1 MASQSTNYYN
11 THPEAKKKK
20 QEYARKRNQTR
31 EEKLNIAAHTR
42 KSRKEG
48 TYGNGDNK
56 DWSKTASGWVQA
68 SQKDNRAKKG
78 IHKPRRRGT
87 A

>member
-1 MASQSTNYYN
+1 
-11 THPEAKKKK
+11 
-20 QEYARKRNQTR
+20 
-31 EEKLNIAAHTR
+31 
-42 KSRKEG
+42 
-48 TYGNGDNK
+48 YGNGDNK

-78 IHKPRRRGT
+78 VHKPSRRGT

>member
-1 MASQSTNYYN
+1 MASESTNYYN
-11 THPEAKKKK
+11 SHPAAKKKK
-20 QEYARKRNQTR
+20 LEYAKKRNKTR

-42 KSRKEG
+42 KNREED
-48 TYGNGDNK
+48 TDGNDDK
-56 DWSKTASGWVQA
+56 LDWSKTAGGWVQA
-68 SQKDNRAKKG
+68 SQSENRAKKG

>member
-11 THPEAKKKK
+11 SHPAAKKKK
-20 QEYARKRNQTR
+20 QEAQAKRNKTK
-31 EEKLNIAAHTR
+31 EEKLNIAEHTR
-42 KSRKEG
+42 VSRKKG

-56 DWSKTASGWVQA
+56 DWSKTSKGGWI
-68 SQKDNRAKKG
+68 SESPSKNRA
-78 IHKPRRRGT
+78 RNRGK